1 MKEKEEEGEGRGGER
16 GERLEEGSVL
26 EGVTGFAV
34 SSFEGEEERVVV
46 WYLTEEQD
54 VYSNLPLPL
63 LLIIFKTVCVFD
75 IDLTLV
81 QSPDKEDEGGEDG
94 EEVGCGGEG

>member
-1 MKEKEEEGEGRGGER
+1 
-16 GERLEEGSVL
+16 LVL

-34 SSFEGEEERVVV
+34 SSFVGEEERVVV

-54 VYSNLPLPL
+54 VYSLIFI
-63 LLIIFKTVCVFD
+63 IIFKTVCVFD

-81 QSPDKEDEGGEDG
+81 QSPDKEDVGRIGWGRGGMW
-94 EEVGCGGEG
+94 EE

>member
-1 MKEKEEEGEGRGGER
+1 MRR
-16 GERLEEGSVL
+16 GERLEEGLVL

-34 SSFEGEEERVVV
+34 SSFVGEEERVVV

-54 VYSNLPLPL
+54 VYSNLFLSSSSPH
-63 LLIIFKTVCVFD
+63 LIITIFKTVCVFD

-81 QSPDKEDEGGEDG
+81 QSPDKEDVGGEDG